1 MDKQERENDDTRKLT
16 SARPSYGNELPTLPL
31 GVHANTSIRQR
42 KCVIQFD
49 APLIQPKRNRLSAL
63 EAKVAATQPS
73 FLATIGGRVPDADL
87 KKPGEWKV
95 ADLQTALQ
103 QTWLLDE
110 LETKITR
117 AMKENG
123 ELNRS
128 GHEVHAIIATM
139 NPACPSATG
148 DGRTIGQT
156 PR

>member
-1 MDKQERENDDTRKLT
+1 M
-16 SARPSYGNELPTLPL
+16 
-31 GVHANTSIRQR
+31 
-42 KCVIQFD
+42 IQFD

-117 AMKENG
+117 AYEG
-123 ELNRS
+123 DTEQFGFRPLRS
-128 GHEVHAIIATM
+128 TVMAVAALKNVAQTAIQ
-139 NPACPSATG
+139 S
-148 DGRTIGQT
+148 GQSLYVGLLGSCEGV
-156 PR
+156 